1 MSIWQAANVAGV
13 DVVSFGSEAQNT
25 LPDWLLDYASGYS
38 CVITWLDTATKAQ
51 ETKRSYPTCHT

>member
-38 CVITWLDTATKAQ
+38 CVIT
-51 ETKRSYPTCHT
+51 